1 MGSDV
6 LEELSALSSHLRGVV
21 NLWKRIGA
29 PRTEQGDQTLISRSI
44 PDSSISWSAV
54 DGEKREVP

>member
-21 NLWKRIGA
+21 NLWKRIEV
-29 PRTEQGDQTLISRSI
+29 PHTEQGDQTLISRSI
-44 PDSSISWSAV
+44 PDSSISWPAV
-54 DGEKREVP
+54 NAEKRKRW